1 MAALFLPDK
10 TLHSSTLIGSQLQEH
25 SPKDG
30 ANGVHKSSFS
40 HLTCLEMPWQTT
52 LNFYLILWVLFT
64 MF

>member
-30 ANGVHKSSFS
+30 TNGVHKTRFSSD
-40 HLTCLEMPWQTT
+40 LPRNALAD
-52 LNFYLILWVLFT
+52 NIYLILWVLFA

>member
-30 ANGVHKSSFS
+30 ANVVHKSRFS

-52 LNFYLILWVLFT
+52 FI
-64 MF
+64 